1 MTGRAEERFRIAV
14 PLPAGTAEVSAAFG
28 AADGDLAAGADAP
41 IVAIAH
47 GAGAGMDHPFLIGF
61 ATALRTAGLHTLR
74 FNFPYV
80 EAGRR
85 MPGPA
90 AHAILT
96 WRAVVAAAS
105 ERGSGSVV
113 ACGKSYG
120 GRMASMA
127 AAEDAG
133 LAATGLVYLGYPLHQ
148 PGKPEKP
155 RTEHL
160 PAVPQPQ
167 LFVEGTNDP
176 FVQPLSQLEEAVA
189 SCQDA
194 RIAWIDG
201 GGHSFEVKGRKRPAA
216 EIGADLAPLV
226 VEFAWSGFGKGA
238 SETGASGRNEGGD
251 A

>member
-1 MTGRAEERFRIAV
+1 VTVKVR
-14 PLPAGTAEVSAAFG
+14 LPSGEVTVSAAWEKPAQPSRG
-28 AADGDLAAGADAP
+28 V
-41 IVAIAH
+41 VAVAH
-47 GAGAGMDHPFLIGF
+47 GAGAGMDHPFLVGF
-61 ATALRTAGLHTLR
+61 AAALRAEGFTTVR

-96 WRAVVAAAS
+96 WRAVVASIRAEAPDAA
-105 ERGSGSVV
+105 VW

-127 AAEDAG
+127 VAEG
-133 LAATGLVYLGYPLHQ
+133 LEVDGLVYLGYPLHP

-155 RTEHL
+155 RVEHL
-160 PAVPQPQ
+160 PGVGPPQ

-176 FVQPLSQLEEAVA
+176 FVQPLTQLEEAVA

-194 RIAWIDG
+194 RIAWFEG
-201 GGHSFEVKGRKRPAA
+201 GGHSFEVKGRKRPAD
-216 EIGADLAPLV
+216 EVGASVAAVV
-226 VEFAWSGFGKGA
+226 VEFISQM
-238 SETGASGRNEGGD
+238 STRS
-251 A
+251 